1 MRQELTA
8 DAIEQI
14 QRRQLKEA
22 EERGEIDPAIRKR
35 IEKEKVDAE
44 NEEIKKSWKS
54 VPSLPKKLLGKGEDH
69 RQPALPQSQRR
80 SGSNAGVASGSS
92 SSSGGKKSKSGSGL
106 LGIKED
112 AKPVAPLPTV
122 PQGQDPLKP
131 SRGHKAL
138 EFFRKADLDRS

>member
-1 MRQELTA
+1 MGKKLKSAERSTLLSES
-8 DAIEQI
+8 ESK
-14 QRRQLKEA
+14 RR
-22 EERGEIDPAIRKR
+22 
-35 IEKEKVDAE
+35 
-44 NEEIKKSWKS
+44 KS